1 MCDNLLVQISP
12 DLVILNLVINRI
24 PMSFNTDKPKI
35 TQTEDRFQRY
45 DFAKRIANIVALNS
59 AEASLVIGL
68 YGKWGEGKTSVM
80 NFIKQELPSDENVIV
95 DFNPWLF
102 SDQEHLLKA
111 FFTAIA
117 AALNTSIK
125 KSKEN
130 IGKLLSDYGDLIGS
144 IKFAGVGLPNLV
156 NFGKKLSDVTTEQL
170 KERVNQ
176 AIKDSGKRIVVFVD
190 DIDRLDVKEVQYLFK
205 LIKLVGDFYNT
216 TYILA
221 FDDEMVAGALAPLYG
236 DGQKNTG
243 YQFLEKIIQAPL
255 IIPKA
260 TKRALVK
267 YAIDLIDDAIKQV
280 KVELTQEEVNR
291 FRAVFDDSFIP
302 AIVNPRLALRYAN
315 SLFFSLPLLQG
326 EVSLTDLMLAEAL
339 KVFYPQAYD
348 FMRANSGHF
357 LTDNSRER
365 LRINGDSP
373 DKAKIQTDIKAL
385 LNVFSEKDQLRIT
398 NLWQELFP
406 QYKYITSNMGYADD
420 SWRDWYREKRIC
432 SGKYFER
439 YFTYAVIQGDV
450 SDNAFQEF
458 LRDLMVLPL
467 EQATEKMKTVF
478 DSTEIADTI
487 FKIRIWEDR
496 MNPLQSEK
504 LAQILVRM
512 EGQLPVEQGEFSSY
526 TSRAEGAKIIAQL
539 IVNQESDKRLSR
551 AMDIYDGTASLDFAM
566 EINYWLFYK
575 NEKANPKIISAGDEH
590 ILEEYFLTRLEKTG
604 KVDTFFTLMSDGHL
618 WRMLIWWNSYD
629 AASLNNTIEKILA
642 GKATQAIRLIKVF
655 IPTIMSWGS
664 EGSHDVY
671 KGAFLEKTYE
681 SIAKLID
688 PKLIYD
694 ILKRAGHK
702 PADVNFNAIDE
713 RSKMPDEQYASLFMQ
728 CYDKS
733 YGSTIE
739 TIL

>member
-1 MCDNLLVQISP
+1 
-12 DLVILNLVINRI
+12 
-24 PMSFNTDKPKI
+24 MSFNNDKPKI
-35 TQTEDRFQRY
+35 TKIEDRFQRY
-45 DFAKRIANIVALNS
+45 DFAKRISNIVALNS
-59 AEASLVIGL
+59 ADASLVIGL

-80 NFIKQELPSDENVIV
+80 NFIKQELPSEENVIV
-95 DFNPWLF
+95 EFNPWLF

-111 FFTAIA
+111 FFTTIA
-117 AALNTSIK
+117 ASLNTSIK

-144 IKFAGVGLPNLV
+144 IKFGGVGLPNLV

-170 KERVNQ
+170 KDRVNH

-255 IIPKA
+255 VIPKA

-280 KVELTQEEVNR
+280 KVELTQDEVNR

-339 KVFYPQAYD
+339 KIFYPQTYD

-373 DKAKIQTDIKAL
+373 DKAKIQIDIKTL
-385 LNVFSEKDQLRIT
+385 LTTFSEKDQLRIT
-398 NLWQELFP
+398 NVWQELFP

-420 SWRDWYREKRIC
+420 CWRDWYREKRIC

-467 EQATEKMKTVF
+467 ELATEKMKTVF
-478 DSTEIADTI
+478 GTTEIADTI

-512 EGQLPVEQGEFSSY
+512 SAQLPVEEGEFSSY
-526 TSRAEGAKIIAQL
+526 TSRAEGAKIISQL
-539 IVNQESDKRLSR
+539 IANQENDKRLFR

-575 NEKANPKIISAGDEH
+575 NEKANPKIISADDEH
-590 ILEEYFLTRLEKTG
+590 VLEEYFLTRLEKIG
-604 KVDTFFTLMSDGHL
+604 HVDTFFTLMSDGHL

-629 AASLNNTIEKILA
+629 AAGLNKTIEKILA

-664 EGSHDVY
+664 EGTHDVY

-688 PKLIYD
+688 PKPIYD

-702 PADVNFNAIDE
+702 PTDVNFNAIDE
-713 RSKMPDEQYASLFMQ
+713 RSKMPDGQYAGLFMQ
-728 CYDKS
+728 CYEKS
-733 YGSTIE
+733 YSSTVAP
-739 TIL
+739 IL